1 LPKALAHSLKFYS
14 TMSVKAKNI
23 DVSAIRFGDVRTLEG
38 AGGAKMVNMTYKGGR
53 FFMQSALMPIDYGL
67 NDSYALDDKLNKP
80 HDGPRKFTVSL
91 SFRDVDRN
99 PAVKHVHEKLMEIQE
114 AVIDAAYKNRLA
126 WFKSDCKNMR
136 EIVEAKFS
144 PIVKLAID
152 RDTKLPSTTLPSS
165 MRIKLPYD
173 EKTDTF
179 NFVCTD
185 LEKNALEF
193 KDVKDSL
200 RDTRARILYQFT
212 GVWITSTGFGCLLK
226 ATEVHL
232 DSVKVV
238 NAPAMEEDT
247 DDEGGSEVDED
258 LVADV
263 IAAAP
268 APIKKPVPVAPK
280 KPVAP
285 APPVMLPDSDE
296 DEEEEVEEDEP
307 APVPEPEESEEED
320 EEREP
325 TPPPPPPKKV
335 VKKTVAKK

>member
-1 LPKALAHSLKFYS
+1 
-14 TMSVKAKNI
+14 MSVLPKNI
-23 DVSAIRFGDVRTLEG
+23 DVSAIRFNDVRTLEG

-80 HDGPRKFTVSL
+80 HDGPRKFTLSL
-91 SFRDVDRN
+91 SFRDNKAN
-99 PAVKHVHEKLMEIQE
+99 PAVQRLQDKLQEVQE

-144 PIVKLAID
+144 PIVKLAMD
-152 RDTKLPSTTLPSS
+152 RETKMPSTTLPPS
-165 MRIKLPYD
+165 MRVKLPYD
-173 EKTDTF
+173 EKNDAF
-179 NFVCTD
+179 NFVCKD
-185 LEKNALEF
+185 LQNQVMEF
-193 KDVKDSL
+193 KDVKDNLSN
-200 RDTRARILYQFT
+200 TSARILFQFT
-212 GVWITSTGFGCLLK
+212 GVWITSAGFGCMLK

-232 DSVKVV
+232 DTIKVV
-238 NAPAMEEDT
+238 NAPAMEVDS
-247 DDEGGSEVDED
+247 DDEGPTATDAD

-263 IAAAP
+263 LHAAAP
-268 APIKKPVPVAPK
+268 APAKKPAAPVAAPVAPAK
-280 KPVAP
+280 KAAP
-285 APPVMLPDSDE
+285 APPVMLSDSE
-296 DEEEEVEEDEP
+296 EESEAEEEEP
-307 APVPEPEESEEED
+307 AAAPEPEESEEAEEEEE

>member
-1 LPKALAHSLKFYS
+1 
-14 TMSVKAKNI
+14 MSVLPKNI
-23 DVSAIRFGDVRTLEG
+23 DVSAIRFNDVRTLEG

-80 HDGPRKFTVSL
+80 HDGPRKFTLSL
-91 SFRDVDRN
+91 SFRDNKAN
-99 PAVKHVHEKLMEIQE
+99 PAVQRLQDKLQEVQE

-144 PIVKLAID
+144 PIVKLAMD
-152 RDTKLPSTTLPSS
+152 RETKMPSATLPPS

-173 EKTDTF
+173 EKNDAF
-179 NFVCTD
+179 NFVCKD
-185 LEKNALEF
+185 LQNQVMEF
-193 KDVKDSL
+193 KDVKDNLTNTS
-200 RDTRARILYQFT
+200 ARILFQFT
-212 GVWITSTGFGCLLK
+212 GVWITSAGFGCMLK

-232 DSVKVV
+232 DTIKVV
-238 NAPAMEEDT
+238 NAPAMEVDS
-247 DDEGGSEVDED
+247 DDEGPTATDAD

-263 IAAAP
+263 LHAAAP
-268 APIKKPVPVAPK
+268 APAKKA
-280 KPVAP
+280 AP
-285 APPVMLPDSDE
+285 APPVMLSDSE
-296 DEEEEVEEDEP
+296 EESEAEEEEP
-307 APVPEPEESEEED
+307 AAAPEPEESEEEEE

-325 TPPPPPPKKV
+325 TPPPPPKKV